1 MIRKSTEILISGGGI
16 AGLTSACAFAKAGF
30 DVVCVDP
37 LPPITDSVSTHSD
50 LRSTA
55 FLQPARNTLEN
66 AGLWECFE
74 KFATP
79 LEIMRLADAG
89 GINNEIRMVADFN
102 ALEISDAPFAWNL
115 PCKWR
120 IRNF

>member
-16 AGLTSACAFAKAGF
+16 AGLTSACAFANAGF

-37 LPPITDSVSTHSD
+37 LPPITGSVSAHSD

-66 AGLWECFE
+66 AGLWS
-74 KFATP
+74 
-79 LEIMRLADAG
+79 
-89 GINNEIRMVADFN
+89 
-102 ALEISDAPFAWNL
+102 ALKNSL
-115 PCKWR
+115 R
-120 IRNF
+120 H